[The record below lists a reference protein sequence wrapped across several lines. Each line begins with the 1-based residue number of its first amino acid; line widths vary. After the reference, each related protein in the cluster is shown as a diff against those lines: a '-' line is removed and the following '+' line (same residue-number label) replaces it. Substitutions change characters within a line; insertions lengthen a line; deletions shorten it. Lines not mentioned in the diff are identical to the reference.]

1 MDLLFYTHESKLY
14 GLTIF
19 VSIVTFQIVYVFVQ
33 WLIKHR
39 RDYLF
44 YIAYLFFVIVFVL
57 SHYDKYLN
65 FYPFSGI
72 AERYYEYINLSAPL
86 LCILLYFRF
95 MREFLNLKHR
105 RPDINTMVKNLEFF
119 LIAYT
124 LLSPFFI
131 WLSLD
136 IAVWKM
142 IFNVV
147 AIITITAGLFI
158 IINFL
163 KKSIPLDRFA
173 MTGASLIAVGSIF
186 DIALSFL
193 EFRGFNIPFDIHLP
207 LMVCVIGEL
216 TTFTL
221 GLAFKTQF
229 VENEK
234 LFVEKNF
241 LSEKSEKQQLQLDI
255 LKLRNNLAR
264 ELHDDIGAQLSL
276 ARMLMSKARA
286 DGNERVVDQSMQLLE
301 ESINKLRSVTNE
313 LENTTLQ
320 NEGFQKATEKLLS
333 TISEFQPIHCNFY
346 AKGVEKRLHLDVEY
360 HLFRIT
366 QELINNTLK
375 YAHASIISI
384 IVLGDRDK
392 FYFIYEDNGLGF
404 DLKNSGR
411 GKGLNNILQRV
422 KELGTKTEFIAQP
435 GGGMRCEFKIDYEQ
449 SMQIA

>member
-44 YIAYLFFVIVFVL
+44 YIAYLFFVIVFGL

-264 ELHDDIGAQLSL
+264 ELHDDIGAQHIKRSLSIPL
-276 ARMLMSKARA
+276 DELPHRL
-286 DGNERVVDQSMQLLE
+286 NEFSPDTKYLLVCKGGYHSMIAASILKRNGINQVVNISGGFDAVSAFQPQYV
-301 ESINKLRSVTNE
+301 ESI
-313 LENTTLQ
+313 
-320 NEGFQKATEKLLS
+320 
-333 TISEFQPIHCNFY
+333 
-346 AKGVEKRLHLDVEY
+346 
-360 HLFRIT
+360 
-366 QELINNTLK
+366 
-375 YAHASIISI
+375 
-384 IVLGDRDK
+384 
-392 FYFIYEDNGLGF
+392 
-404 DLKNSGR
+404 
-411 GKGLNNILQRV
+411 
-422 KELGTKTEFIAQP
+422 
-435 GGGMRCEFKIDYEQ
+435 
-449 SMQIA
+449 